1 MKNYIKNSEYF
12 EKIYEWRTQANITT
26 IGKKKPKKKDKKKN
40 QKKKNINKIQKQ
52 KTGQGKQ
59 PEKLPELSGEDLLAM
74 MNNLS

>member
-26 IGKKKPKKKDKKKN
+26 IGKKKPTKKD
-40 QKKKNINKIQKQ
+40 KKKNINKIQKQ

>member
-26 IGKKKPKKKDKKKN
+26 IGKKSRKKKTKKK
-40 QKKKNINKIQKQ
+40 KKKNINKIQKQ